1 MIEVLV
7 SKRIV
12 TKEEM
17 LEEIKKLKGKQ
28 KRESR

>member
-17 LEEIKKLKGKQ
+17 LEEIKKLKAKTKKG
-28 KRESR
+28 E